1 MTTPADRNLSHA
13 DPSEPGSGKRPYV
26 YRPALDG
33 LRALAVLPVLFYHAN
48 LDGMS
53 GGFLGVDL
61 FFVLSGY
68 LITTLLILEWSGNG
82 AIRLGPFWGRR
93 ARRLLPAMFLV
104 IAAILVYALFA
115 PAAEVARL
123 RGDAFAT
130 LGYVANWWY
139 AISGESYFEQFG
151 RPSMLRHSWSLAIE
165 EQFYFFWP
173 LLLLFGLKRA
183 DSKRRIWIGGA
194 IVGALLSAALMGW
207 LYDPSSDPS
216 RVYYGTDTRAQAL
229 LVGAALAFLLDRRGY
244 STLPRSLE
252 ILGALGLIAC
262 LAFFHF
268 ATDRAD
274 WMYRGGYILMA
285 IAAAFAI
292 AVAAL
297 GHAHT
302 PMVRLLSSAP
312 LVWIGARSYGLYLW
326 HWPIYVLLDSERTG
340 LHDDSVSLL
349 LLRLVV
355 TFVVS
360 AFSYRWIE
368 APIRERRLSPKV
380 ERWGLGICVVGL
392 AAAILIVTVVFAP
405 SPKGLA
411 AISGNGEV
419 LGPITEDPEALRV
432 LVVGDS
438 VASTLAFQHPAVSEQ
453 GTRIAV
459 RGSTLFGCGIMEGD
473 IALEGDWYPA
483 AERCEGW
490 PALWAKRAE
499 ELKPHVVVVLL
510 GAWEVYDR
518 RYNGATLKVGTPAY
532 AAYLSER
539 LEFAIGVLS
548 DQGKRPVV
556 LLTAPCYQ
564 GQLVGE
570 RRKWKARNDPR
581 RRDAVNRVIR
591 EVAIR
596 HPEDVTLL
604 DLQGYV
610 CPTGEYQSQV
620 DGVSLHEDGV
630 HYTEEGAHLVWEWMT
645 PRLEALARSARPVTP

>member
-1 MTTPADRNLSHA
+1 MFCSTRNERVFTTT
-13 DPSEPGSGKRPYV
+13 V
-26 YRPALDG
+26 C
-33 LRALAVLPVLFYHAN
+33 
-48 LDGMS
+48 
-53 GGFLGVDL
+53 
-61 FFVLSGY
+61 
-68 LITTLLILEWSGNG
+68 
-82 AIRLGPFWGRR
+82 
-93 ARRLLPAMFLV
+93 
-104 IAAILVYALFA
+104 
-115 PAAEVARL
+115 
-123 RGDAFAT
+123 
-130 LGYVANWWY
+130 
-139 AISGESYFEQFG
+139 
-151 RPSMLRHSWSLAIE
+151 
-165 EQFYFFWP
+165 
-173 LLLLFGLKRA
+173 
-183 DSKRRIWIGGA
+183 
-194 IVGALLSAALMGW
+194 
-207 LYDPSSDPS
+207 
-216 RVYYGTDTRAQAL
+216 
-229 LVGAALAFLLDRRGY
+229 
-244 STLPRSLE
+244 RS
-252 ILGALGLIAC
+252 
-262 LAFFHF
+262 F
-268 ATDRAD
+268 
-274 WMYRGGYILMA
+274 
-285 IAAAFAI
+285 
-292 AVAAL
+292 
-297 GHAHT
+297 
-302 PMVRLLSSAP
+302 S
-312 LVWIGARSYGLYLW
+312 
-326 HWPIYVLLDSERTG
+326 
-340 LHDDSVSLL
+340 
-349 LLRLVV
+349 LRLIV
-355 TFVVS
+355 TFVIS

-438 VASTLAFQHPAVSEQ
+438 VASTLAFQHPAGSEQ

-459 RGSTLFGCGIMEGD
+459 KGSTLFGCGIVEGD

-539 LEFAIGVLS
+539 LELAIEVLS

-591 EVAIR
+591 QVATPSSGGRHVARLAGLRVPDRRVSVPGGRGVVARRWRALHRGGGASGVGVDDSPVGSFGPLGAPGDSIR
-596 HPEDVTLL
+596 QSHLRSSVPTSREMKRAFEARKSPWGPPGGEPPLCSGLPNCPANASRFVPIGSPEGLF
-604 DLQGYV
+604 
-610 CPTGEYQSQV
+610 
-620 DGVSLHEDGV
+620 
-630 HYTEEGAHLVWEWMT
+630 
-645 PRLEALARSARPVTP
+645 